1 MRRSGKHA
9 LHHRRPLLS
18 FFSRLFG
25 RFRKDDRP
33 VALYRA
39 IVQHARLP
47 VFYLQGTVPDTVEG
61 RFEMVSTVTALVRL
75 RLEADGESM
84 GEAAARLTELFV
96 DDMDGQL
103 REMGIG
109 DIVVGKHIGKMMA
122 LLGGRISA
130 VRDAIDGK
138 EPLRDVLVR
147 NIWRGET
154 PDGDALSYTEDQL
167 LALHRALSAMESA
180 ALIRGEWVT
189 L

>member
-9 LHHRRPLLS
+9 LHDRRPLLS

-47 VFYLQGTVPDTVEG
+47 EFYLRGAVPDTVEG
-61 RFEMVSTVTALVRL
+61 RFEMVSTVTALVLL
-75 RLEADGESM
+75 RLDADGTAM
-84 GEAAARLTELFV
+84 GEPAARLTELFV

-122 LLGGRISA
+122 LLGGRIST
-130 VRDAIDGK
+130 VRDALDGK

-147 NIWRGET
+147 NVWRGDT
-154 PDGDALSYTEDQL
+154 PNTDALAFTEEQL
-167 LALHRALSAMESA
+167 LALHTALGRMESA
-180 ALIRGEWVT
+180 ALVRGEWVT